1 MASVSPPTKN
11 QVKAEEYS
19 NLQAEKEQ
27 LKVEHDQEMNRLKHS
42 FNTEEQSTRDRYERS
57 LQATKL
63 KNYENLNAIKRAS
76 DRSEQELQNKAAA
89 HYSQAQEDAY
99 RDTVQRDTSHKI
111 TLSKLQNQN
120 AAELQT
126 LSQQAAEQQEFLK
139 ETTTSQTNAIVNDS
153 QVKLGTLQEQK
164 EAELARQQ
172 TNSQIAKTQIQAKYQ
187 GDRNELQT
195 RMVKE
200 YSAVQNRVSEHLDNL
215 RKTNAHRLG
224 AYAERLSDPFY
235 HLVRFDADVSEKD
248 ELVQIKV
255 KVPPHERENVRL
267 QVSVN
272 SAKIV
277 GIRSNS
283 EEFESGPGR
292 KVATSAQ
299 QSFSETVTLPA
310 AVDAR
315 SMRVEEAGDFMIFT
329 LDKLGPSK
337 QKPMHKSSQHA
348 ADRTHAPEPDF
359 PTSLPQATPQS
370 SSAKSKT
377 IS

>member
-1 MASVSPPTKN
+1 MASVSPTGQH

-19 NLQAEKEQ
+19 NLQEEKEQ
-27 LKVEHDQEMNRLKHS
+27 LKAEHEQEINRLKHA
-42 FNTEEQSTRDRYERS
+42 FATDEQSTKDRYERT
-57 LQATKL
+57 LQNTKL

-76 DRSEQELQNKAAA
+76 DRSEQELQNKATA
-89 HYSQAQEDAY
+89 HYNQAQEDLY
-99 RDTVQRDTSHKI
+99 RDTVQRDTSHKLM
-111 TLSKLQNQN
+111 LSKVQNQN
-120 AAELQT
+120 ATELQN
-126 LSQQAAEQQEFLK
+126 LSQQAALQQEFLK
-139 ETTTSQTNAIVNDS
+139 ETTAGQTNAIVQDS

-164 EAELARQQ
+164 NAELARQQ
-172 TNSQIAKTQIQAKYQ
+172 ANSQMAKTQIQAKYE

-195 RMVKE
+195 RLVKE
-200 YSAVQNRVSEHLDNL
+200 YSAVQNRVSEHLDHL

-224 AYAERLSDPFY
+224 AYTERLNDPFY
-235 HLVRFDADVSEKD
+235 HIVRFDADISEKD
-248 ELVQIKV
+248 DSVQIKV

-299 QSFSETVTLPA
+299 QSFSETVALPA

-315 SMRVEEAGDFMIFT
+315 SMRVEESGEFMIFT
-329 LDKLGPSK
+329 LDKLGPNK
-337 QKPMHKSSQHA
+337 QKPMHKSTQHA
-348 ADRTHAPEPDF
+348 ADRTHAAEPDF
-359 PTSLPQATPQS
+359 PSSLPQATPQS
-370 SSAKSKT
+370 HSAKSKT
-377 IS
+377 MS